1 MRIRTALPIAV
12 VGLLLAGVP
21 AGAHHALIAQFALDK
36 SITLRGTVTKMEW
49 VNPHPWIHMD
59 VKGADGRV
67 ENWAIETGSPQRLV
81 KAGLK
86 KTDFKAGTEI
96 IVGGFAAKDGR
107 RTAAGWIVTFPDREA
122 SYLDEEA
129 SFSDQGASASFPL
142 GR

>member
-1 MRIRTALPIAV
+1 MALPIAV
-12 VGLLLAGVP
+12 AGVALFFASVP

-59 VKGADGRV
+59 VKGTNGRV
-67 ENWAIETGSPQRLV
+67 ENWAIETGSPHRLV

-107 RTAAGWIVTFPDREA
+107 RTAAGWIVTFPEREA

-129 SFSDQGASASFPL
+129 SFPDQGASFPL